1 MVGSLARSAAGGDQ
15 RQGARVVAVI
25 PAYNEEST
33 IGSVVLVSLLHT
45 GQVIVV
51 DDGSTDNTAAV
62 AKMAGAEVIRLARNS
77 GKAAA
82 VFAGI
87 DRAKSS
93 LPDAV
98 VLLDADGQHLP
109 EEIPDVVRPVLLGKA
124 DLVIGSRFLKKK
136 NAIPT
141 YRRVG
146 QKTIDFVA
154 NIGAETKTTDS
165 QSGFRALSAYA
176 LDHMDFVSEGYNIES
191 DMFQHF
197 LEHGLRIC
205 EAPVTVR
212 YEVNHSHKAN
222 PLAHGFDVLSN
233 LIGIIGY
240 RRPLITFGVPGMAFV
255 IAGLLCGFVSF
266 SEYYDTTKF
275 PFGMSMISMLFLI
288 LGPFLIMTGLILNSI
303 VWIVNHRD
311 GDVKL

>member
-1 MVGSLARSAAGGDQ
+1 MVGSLAQSIAGGEQ

-33 IGSVVLVSLLHT
+33 IGSVVLVSRMHT

-51 DDGSTDNTAAV
+51 DDGSADNTAAV
-62 AKMAGAEVIRLARNS
+62 AGMAGAEVVRLPKNC

-82 VFAGI
+82 IFAGI
-87 DRAKSS
+87 DRAKIFF
-93 LPDAV
+93 PDGV

-109 EEIPDVVRPVLLGKA
+109 EEIPDVIRPILLGKA

-136 NAIPT
+136 NSIPA

-154 NIGAETKTTDS
+154 NIGADVKTTDS

-176 LDHMDFVSEGYNIES
+176 LDHMNFVSEGYNIES

-197 LEHGLRIC
+197 MDHGLRIC
-205 EAPVTVR
+205 EAPITVR

-222 PLAHGFDVLSN
+222 PLTHGFNVLSN

-240 RRPLITFGVPGMAFV
+240 RRPLITFGVPGAGAV
-255 IAGLLCGFVSF
+255 ILSLVSGFLAF
-266 SEYYDTTKF
+266 SEYYDTTRF
-275 PFGMSMISMLFLI
+275 PYALSMVSMVLLI
-288 LGPFLIMTGLILNSI
+288 AGLLLVTTSLILNSLVLI
-303 VWIVNHRD
+303 IKGYYPD
-311 GDVKL
+311 